1 MQKRAVR
8 EGEPE
13 EWHGSPLRQQSAVTW
28 KGRMELV
35 GEAGREEQQ
44 QSTEG
49 KKRKECETNSESR
62 AKQMID
68 EEGWRREAYERSRS
82 KVRV

>member
-1 MQKRAVR
+1 MRQGEKSNSRVR
-8 EGEPE
+8 
-13 EWHGSPLRQQSAVTW
+13 R
-28 KGRMELV
+28 
-35 GEAGREEQQ
+35 
-44 QSTEG
+44 
-49 KKRKECETNSESR
+49 KKRKECETNSESK